1 MSCHNPKGY
10 CDQRGCEV
18 WGCPFDQSEETSKMR
33 TEEFWS
39 GDFGAAYIE
48 RNNVDYRTRMD
59 FFRDVLNMTHAGNVL
74 EVGCNKGHNLQA
86 LAAVNPDIELAGCDV
101 NETAVGLGRIALPE
115 AFIEH
120 FSATELNQFGLKFDL
135 VFTAGVLIHVA
146 PADLK
151 AVMQSIID
159 ASEKYVLAVE
169 YDWPVECEVEYRGHA
184 GTLWKRPFGKMYESM
199 GLKLVKEW
207 PAGDG
212 FDNCQAWLMVRP

>member
-1 MSCHNPKGY
+1 MMS
-10 CDQRGCEV
+10 DTA
-18 WGCPFDQSEETSKMR
+18 D
-33 TEEFWS
+33 FWA

-48 RNNVDYRTRMD
+48 RNQVDYRTRMD
-59 FFRDVLNMTHAGNVL
+59 FFREVLNLTNAGNVL

-86 LAAVNPDIELAGCDV
+86 IAAVSPWIELAGCDV

-120 FSATELNQFGLKFDL
+120 FSAAELDKFGIKFDM
-135 VFTAGVLIHVA
+135 VFTSGVLIHIA
-146 PADLK
+146 PEDLK
-151 AVMQSIID
+151 AVMNGIID

-169 YDWPVECEVEYRGHA
+169 YAASDEMEVTYRGHE
-184 GTLWKRPFGKMYESM
+184 GKLWRRPFGKLYESL

-212 FDNCQAWLMVRP
+212 FDNCQAWLLQKAAS